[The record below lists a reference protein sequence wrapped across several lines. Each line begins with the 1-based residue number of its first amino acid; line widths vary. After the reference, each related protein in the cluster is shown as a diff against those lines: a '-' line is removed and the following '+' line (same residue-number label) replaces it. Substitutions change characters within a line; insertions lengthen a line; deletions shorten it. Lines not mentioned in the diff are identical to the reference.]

1 MVTEMLRELLFT
13 LVTVVLL
20 TPGCIEL
27 QNSES
32 EEISETKP
40 LPFELAFKSET
51 LNRAEDEGIQFDLKD
66 ELENG
71 PVMLLWIGAGCTGC
85 HDWTDMIREKVD
97 TGVFND
103 SNITI
108 ISVHR
113 WAEFESKDE
122 LMNVFGT
129 VNESTHYTPW
139 KIVIP
144 TEETQAYDLMSGEN
158 TGATVYSA
166 YGDPGTPTLQIIAE
180 NGVLAWQSKT
190 YWANETVFNDGFSF
204 FQQQVVEA

>member
-1 MVTEMLRELLFT
+1 MVTEMLRELVFT

-20 TPGCIEL
+20 IPGCIEL
-27 QNSES
+27 QNTES
-32 EEISETKP
+32 ENSSETKP
-40 LPFELAFKSET
+40 LPFELTFKSET

-71 PVMLLWIGAGCTGC
+71 PVMLLWVGAGCTGC

-97 TGVFND
+97 SGVFND
-103 SNITI
+103 SNITV

-122 LMNVFGT
+122 MMNVFGT

-144 TEETQAYDLMSGEN
+144 TEDTQAYDLETGES
-158 TGATVYSA
+158 TGTSIYSA
-166 YGDPGTPTLQIIAE
+166 YGNPGTPTLQLIAE
-180 NGVLAWQSKT
+180 NGVMAWQSKT
-190 YWANETVFNDGFSF
+190 YWANETVFNDGFAF
-204 FQQQVVEA
+204 FEQQVVEA

>member
-1 MVTEMLRELLFT
+1 MVTEMLRELLLT

-20 TPGCIEL
+20 TPGCIES
-27 QNSES
+27 QINES
-32 EEISETKP
+32 ENTSETKP

-71 PVMLLWIGAGCTGC
+71 PVMLLWVGAGCTGC

-97 TGVFND
+97 SGVFND
-103 SNITI
+103 SNITV

-113 WAEFESKDE
+113 WSEFESKDE
-122 LMNVFGT
+122 MMNVFGT

-144 TEETQAYDLMSGEN
+144 TEETQAYDLETGES
-158 TGATVYSA
+158 TGTSIYSA
-166 YGDPGTPTLQIIAE
+166 YGNPGTPTLQLIAE
-180 NGVLAWQSKT
+180 NGVMAWQSKT
-190 YWANETVFNDGFSF
+190 YWANETVFNDGFAF
-204 FQQQVVEA
+204 FEQQVVEA

>member
-1 MVTEMLRELLFT
+1 MVTEMLRELLLT

-20 TPGCIEL
+20 TPGCIDI
-27 QNSES
+27 QNNES
-32 EEISETKP
+32 ENTSETKP

-71 PVMLLWIGAGCTGC
+71 PVMLLWVGAGCTGC

-97 TGVFND
+97 SGVFND
-103 SNITI
+103 SNITV

-122 LMNVFGT
+122 MMNVFGT

-144 TEETQAYDLMSGEN
+144 TEETQAYDLETGEN
-158 TGATVYSA
+158 TGTSIYSA
-166 YGDPGTPTLQIIAE
+166 YGNPGTPTLQLIAE
-180 NGVLAWQSKT
+180 NGVMAWQSKT
-190 YWANETVFNDGFSF
+190 YWANETVFNDGFAF
-204 FQQQVVEA
+204 FEQQVVEA

>member
-1 MVTEMLRELLFT
+1 MVTEMLRELVFT

-20 TPGCIEL
+20 IPGCIEL
-27 QNSES
+27 QNTES
-32 EEISETKP
+32 ENSSETKP
-40 LPFELAFKSET
+40 LPFELTFKSET

-97 TGVFND
+97 DGMFND
-103 SNITI
+103 SNITV

-113 WAEFESKDE
+113 WAEFESKEE
-122 LMNVFGT
+122 LMDVFGT
-129 VNESTHYTPW
+129 YNESSHYTPW

-158 TGATVYSA
+158 TGTTVYSA
-166 YGDPGTPTLQIIAE
+166 YGNPGTPTLQIIAE
-180 NGVLAWQSKT
+180 NGVMAWQSKT

>member
-1 MVTEMLRELLFT
+1 MLRELLLT

-20 TPGCIEL
+20 TPGCIEI
-27 QNSES
+27 QNNES
-32 EEISETKP
+32 ENTSETKP

-71 PVMLLWIGAGCTGC
+71 PVMLLWVGAGCTGC

-97 TGVFND
+97 SGVFND
-103 SNITI
+103 SNITV

-122 LMNVFGT
+122 MMNVFGT

-144 TEETQAYDLMSGEN
+144 TEETQAYDLETGES
-158 TGATVYSA
+158 TGTSIYSA
-166 YGDPGTPTLQIIAE
+166 YGNPGTPTLQLIAE
-180 NGVLAWQSKT
+180 NGVMAWQSKT
-190 YWANETVFNDGFSF
+190 YWANETVFNDGFAF
-204 FQQQVVEA
+204 FEQQVVEA

>member
-1 MVTEMLRELLFT
+1 MLRELLLT

-20 TPGCIEL
+20 TPGCIES
-27 QNSES
+27 QINES
-32 EEISETKP
+32 ENTSETKP

-71 PVMLLWIGAGCTGC
+71 PVMLLWVGAGCTGC

-97 TGVFND
+97 SGVFND
-103 SNITI
+103 SNITV

-122 LMNVFGT
+122 MMNVFGT

-144 TEETQAYDLMSGEN
+144 TEDTQAYDLETGES
-158 TGATVYSA
+158 TGTSIYSA
-166 YGDPGTPTLQIIAE
+166 YGNPGTPTLQLIAE
-180 NGVLAWQSKT
+180 NGVMAWQSKT
-190 YWANETVFNDGFSF
+190 YWANETVFNDGFAF
-204 FQQQVVEA
+204 FEQQVVEA

>member
-27 QNSES
+27 QNNES
-32 EEISETKP
+32 ENTSETEP

-71 PVMLLWIGAGCTGC
+71 PVMLLWVGAGCTGC

-97 TGVFND
+97 SGVFND

-113 WAEFESKDE
+113 WAELESKDE
-122 LMNVFGT
+122 MMNVFGT
-129 VNESTHYTPW
+129 ANESSHYTPW

-144 TEETQAYDLMSGEN
+144 TEETQAYDLETGEK
-158 TGATVYSA
+158 TGTSIYSA
-166 YGDPGTPTLQIIAE
+166 YGNPGTPTLQLIAE
-180 NGVLAWQSKT
+180 NGVMAWQSKT

>member
-1 MVTEMLRELLFT
+1 MVTEMLRELLLT

-20 TPGCIEL
+20 TPGCIDI
-27 QNSES
+27 QNNES
-32 EEISETKP
+32 ENTSETKP

-71 PVMLLWIGAGCTGC
+71 PVMLLWVGAGCTGC

-97 TGVFND
+97 SGVFNN
-103 SNITI
+103 SNITV

-122 LMNVFGT
+122 MMNVFGT

-144 TEETQAYDLMSGEN
+144 TEETQAYDLETGES
-158 TGATVYSA
+158 TGTSIYSA
-166 YGDPGTPTLQIIAE
+166 YGNPGTPTLQLIAE
-180 NGVLAWQSKT
+180 NGVMAWQSKT
-190 YWANETVFNDGFSF
+190 YWANETVFNDGFAF
-204 FQQQVVEA
+204 FEQQVVEA